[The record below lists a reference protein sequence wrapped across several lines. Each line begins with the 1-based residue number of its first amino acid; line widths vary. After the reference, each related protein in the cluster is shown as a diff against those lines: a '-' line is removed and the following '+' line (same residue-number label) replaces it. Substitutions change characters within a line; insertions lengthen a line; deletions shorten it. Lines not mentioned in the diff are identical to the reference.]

1 MEIAVSGNTKQDV
14 RRGQRAGIFY
24 LHTPFRPKQAENLYW
39 KRKIRWRGAVSLQF
53 FAELNQGGDVQD
65 NP

>member
-1 MEIAVSGNTKQDV
+1 MEIEFQATPNRMLEG
-14 RRGQRAGIFY
+14 GQRAGIFY
-24 LHTPFRPKQAENLYW
+24 LRTPFRPKQAENLYW
-39 KRKIRWRGAVSLQF
+39 ERKIPWRGAVSLRF